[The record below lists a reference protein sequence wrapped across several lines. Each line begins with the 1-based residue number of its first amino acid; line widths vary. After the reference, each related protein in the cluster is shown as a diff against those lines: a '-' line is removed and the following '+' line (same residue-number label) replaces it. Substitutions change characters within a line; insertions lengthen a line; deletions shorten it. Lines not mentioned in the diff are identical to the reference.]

1 MRILII
7 CIFFSSLIS
16 PSKNIKTVTQA
27 FSISNNS
34 TSLNIDL
41 KGDVQVVY
49 WDENYLL
56 VETTINDFS
65 SSASTYSVNYTI
77 EKGNFEL
84 ACHLTGSNTILL
96 KSKRNNNTIFRKGH
110 QQKTEQHFKI
120 FIPNW
125 LQYSIIK

>member
-16 PSKNIKTVTQA
+16 PSKNIKTVTQV

-41 KGDVQVVY
+41 DGDIQVIY
-49 WDENYLL
+49 WNENKLL

-65 SSASTYSVNYTI
+65 SSASTYSVNYMI

-84 ACHLTGSNTILL
+84 VCHLTDSNTILL
-96 KSKRNNNTIFRKGH
+96 KSKRNNNTVFRKGH
-110 QQKTEQHFKI
+110 QQKTKQHFKI
-120 FIPNW
+120 FIPKW
-125 LQYSIIK
+125 LQYSIQ